1 MTVINTNIASL
12 RAQVSLNGARDAAE
26 RAMEQLSSGFRVNSA
41 GDDAAGLA
49 ISSRMT
55 AQIQGLKMAV
65 KNANDGMSLA
75 DTAESAMTEVTNM
88 LQRMR
93 ELALQSANGTYSVD
107 DRSYLDAE
115 VQQLKAEI
123 DRVADVTRFNDK
135 KLLDG
140 ADLDASSNP
149 LHSNSFELQIG
160 AKGDET
166 VTITIRSLL
175 AERLGRLSEGA
186 APTPADPDTTYGAV
200 FREGTSVTAAANG
213 DVISID
219 TITVETAN
227 DAQNAVLSID
237 KALEQLNGARA
248 DLGAMRNRL
257 EHTVNNLTAISTNTQ
272 AARSR
277 IMDTDYAEATS
288 EMTKNQIL
296 NQASTAML
304 AQANKIS
311 QSVLSL
317 LQ

>member
-26 RAMEQLSSGFRVNSA
+26 RAMEQLSSGFLVNSA

-93 ELALQSANGTYSVD
+93 ELALQSANGTYSGD

-140 ADLDASSNP
+140 ADLDPATSDP

-160 AKGDET
+160 AKADET
-166 VTITIRSLL
+166 VTITIRSLQ
-175 AERLGRLSEGA
+175 AERLGRLSEDASG
-186 APTPADPDTTYGAV
+186 TDIDTTYGTV
-200 FREGTSVTAAANG
+200 FREGASVTADNT
-213 DVISID
+213 DSDELSIA